1 MNHTIEKHDGG
12 FRCVICGRRW
22 KSRPRSDCPGVPVYE
37 RHAAPE
43 HLLTEGQLRKL
54 GLKPGGARVGV
65 VGGFEFPLYDRGQAV
80 PMSEDELAAEKL
92 RLWRKTHVHCQL
104 CGRDVTKRA
113 FNGRL
118 GCCKRCTPIELTR
131 RELRR
136 EEAKHKHLA
145 FLAQKKAEAI
155 QKSLSWLG
163 MGDGAVILD
172 CETTGLDLYTDE
184 PVQIGV
190 ISIGGDVLLDTL
202 IRPSKP
208 IPPEATAIHGI
219 TDEMVA
225 NAPTFEQIYPQLVS
239 LLDGKTV
246 IAYNESYDRAILRH
260 TCLRLGLMIL
270 HVAEWACAMRMYAHW
285 YGEWSDYYGSFK
297 WQRLEGGHNAIG
309 DCLATLALIRKVAA
323 DVVIGVD
330 QGQGDVTVV
339 EEITR

>member
-1 MNHTIEKHDGG
+1 
-12 FRCVICGRRW
+12 
-22 KSRPRSDCPGVPVYE
+22 
-37 RHAAPE
+37 
-43 HLLTEGQLRKL
+43 LLTEGQLRKL

-80 PMSEDELAAEKL
+80 PMSEDEMAAEKL

-118 GCCKRCTPIELTR
+118 GCCNRCTPIELTR
-131 RELRR
+131 REERR
-136 EEAKHKHLA
+136 EEAKREHQV

-155 QKSLSWLG
+155 WQAISWLG
-163 MGDGAVILD
+163 MKDMAVILD
-172 CETTGLDLYTDE
+172 CETTGLDLFTDE

-190 ISIGGDVLLDTL
+190 ISISGDVLLDAL

-225 NAPTFEQIYPQLVS
+225 HAPTFEQVYPELAS
-239 LLDGKTV
+239 LLADKMV
-246 IAYNESYDRAILRH
+246 IMYNAGYDSAILRY
-260 TCLRLGLMIL
+260 TCLRHNLPVLSVSG
-270 HVAEWACAMRMYAHW
+270 WSCAMLVYARW
-285 YGEWSDYYGSFK
+285 YGEWSSHYGAFK
-297 WQRLEGGHNAIG
+297 WQRLNGGHNAIS
-309 DCLATLALIRKVAA
+309 DCLATLELIKKMAA

-330 QGQGDVTVV
+330 HGQGDVTVV
-339 EEITR
+339 EEIKR